1 MSEPKTLP
9 TEGATPAPAPG
20 EAGKVPWSQ
29 WALAILLT
37 MLVGLSAAALLSASV
52 MELMFDSPSAW
63 IRIGVMLP
71 VLLIA
76 AYLLVQQWR
85 KLFNRHDAAEKNNA

>member
-1 MSEPKTLP
+1 MTEPNTLP
-9 TEGATPAPAPG
+9 NESANPAPVVKP
-20 EAGKVPWSQ
+20 EGKVSWSE

-37 MLVGLSAAALLSASV
+37 MLVGLSAAALLSTSV

-63 IRIGVMLP
+63 VRIGVMLP

-76 AYLLVQQWR
+76 TYLLVQQWR
-85 KLFNRHDAAEKNNA
+85 KLFNRHDAADK